1 MKKSRQ
7 KTKTKDKPYTH
18 ELSLLPAK
26 ALIAIKGFLDYGID
40 ENSRKCLEKVLR
52 EYKTHREDVK
62 NALVL
67 AIKFL
72 KKNHKEDDIINV
84 KKEINLLAKE
94 IWK

>member
-40 ENSRKCLEKVLR
+40 DNARRYLERILK
-52 EYKTHREDVK
+52 EYKTHKDDVK
-62 NALVL
+62 NSLLL
-67 AIKFL
+67 AIKFCKGKHEADL
-72 KKNHKEDDIINV
+72 IQKV
-84 KKEINLLAKE
+84 KTEINQIAKSV
-94 IWK
+94 W